1 MSIWANRE
9 RVKMAQGRE
18 CRERRSLSAGGLGV
32 SPSFPLGGGGAA
44 SRERRVANVASRHD
58 TAMIRGTKEALES
71 LH

>member
-32 SPSFPLGGGGAA
+32 SPSFLPWGVGAQR
-44 SRERRVANVASRHD
+44 RESAA
-58 TAMIRGTKEALES
+58 
-71 LH
+71 